1 LLLADPFA
9 LQQSQSTR
17 EPRYGGIMN
26 IPSELRYSTDHE
38 WVRVEGD
45 TVTIGI
51 TEYAQDALGDVVFV
65 EMPEPGAAVTA
76 GATFSEVEST
86 KSVSDIYAPVSG
98 SISAVNEVLDSQ
110 PELLNSDPYGEG
122 WICRI
127 TMTDAAELDTLMDAE
142 AYRAL
147 TEG

>member
-1 LLLADPFA
+1 MTDPLAPQLF
-9 LQQSQSTR
+9 QPTR
-17 EPRYGGIMN
+17 EPRYGELMN
-26 IPSELRYSTDHE
+26 IPSELRYSSDHE

-45 TVTIGI
+45 HVIVGI

-65 EMPEPGAAVTA
+65 ETPEAGSAVTA
-76 GATFSEVEST
+76 GDSFGEVEST

-98 SISAVNEVLDSQ
+98 TVSALNDALESQ
-110 PELLNSDPYGEG
+110 PELLNSDPYGDG

-127 TMTDAAELDTLMDAE
+127 TLTDAAELDALMDAD

-147 TEG
+147 TEGSA